1 MTANVPDELGKH
13 EGFEEVFSIFIEVD
27 KPIVVGQDDVVG
39 RRQLIPI
46 LSGEVIGNGFKG
58 KVLPGGIDS
67 QIIRPDGKCELS
79 ARYAIQLED
88 GASIYIE
95 NNGVRTVPAEYA
107 EVVKAGDFID
117 PELYYFRTVPIFEVY
132 DEKYKWLM
140 NHLFICYA
148 NRLPDKVL
156 LKFYK
161 VL

>member
-1 MTANVPDELGKH
+1 MTTNVPNEKH
-13 EGFEEVFSIFIEVD
+13 AGLEEVFKIFIEVD

-46 LSGEVIGNGFKG
+46 LSGEVIGKG
-58 KVLPGGIDS
+58 IKGVVLPGGIDS

-95 NNGVRTVPAEYA
+95 NNGIRTVPSEYV
-107 EVVKAGDFID
+107 EEVKAGEFVD
-117 PELYYFRTVPIFEVY
+117 PNLYYFRTVPHFEVY
-132 DEKYKWLM
+132 DERYRWMM
-140 NHLFICYA
+140 NHLFICSA
-148 NRLPDKVL
+148 TRLPDKVE

>member
-1 MTANVPDELGKH
+1 MKDNGSEQVGY
-13 EGFEEVFSIFIEVD
+13 EEVFQIFIEVD

-67 QIIRPDGKCELS
+67 QVIRPDGKCELS

-95 NNGVRTVPAEYA
+95 NNGIRTVPAEYA
-107 EVVKAGDFID
+107 EAVKEGNLLTLNYIIFGRSLNLKYTMKNID
-117 PELYYFRTVPIFEVY
+117 G
-132 DEKYKWLM
+132 
-140 NHLFICYA
+140 
-148 NRLPDKVL
+148 
-156 LKFYK
+156 
-161 VL
+161 